1 MSDSSSQPENSS
13 DADADSG
20 SSPVAPAKPSR
31 RQTFFQRA
39 GSTLVL
45 WLIIVLAF
53 VFPHRAVFGLLGAVL
68 LAVGLI
74 EYFRIAFSE
83 EIAEGRRRGLRL
95 TGIPTLII
103 SLIYLAALFDIE
115 RVAVLGEG
123 GLEAFGFAA
132 LIIVLIVLRLSRAV
146 EPKQTF
152 REIAIGVF
160 GFAYLTVLFGF
171 VVKIL
176 LMPELVLES
185 GKSVGHF
192 YLLFLLAVTKFTDM
206 GAYLVGS
213 LIGKNKMIPHISP
226 GKTWEGIIGGIFFA
240 VLVAA
245 GMKALMPETFA
256 LMSWTSLVL
265 VSIAIGVLAVIGDL
279 AESILKRSLVVKDS
293 GHVMPGIG
301 GVLDLI
307 DSILFTAPAFYLY
320 LLVVSA

>member
-1 MSDSSSQPENSS
+1 M
-13 DADADSG
+13 
-20 SSPVAPAKPSR
+20 
-31 RQTFFQRA
+31 
-39 GSTLVL
+39 L

-53 VFPHRAVFGLLGAVL
+53 VFPHRAVFGLLGGVL
-68 LAVGLI
+68 LGVGLI
-74 EYFRIAFSE
+74 EYFRIAFSG
-83 EIAEGRRRGLRL
+83 EIADGRRRGLRL
-95 TGIPTLII
+95 TGIPTLIV
-103 SLIYLAALFDIE
+103 SLIYLAALFDIKQ
-115 RVAVLGEG
+115 VAVLGEG

-132 LIIVLIVLRLSRAV
+132 LIIVLIALRLAHAV

-185 GKSVGHF
+185 GKHVGHL
-192 YLLFLLAVTKFTDM
+192 YLLLLLAVTKFTDM

-256 LMSWTSLVL
+256 LMSWTALIL
-265 VSIAIGVLAVIGDL
+265 VSIVIGVLAVIGDL

-293 GHVMPGIG
+293 GQVMPGIG

-320 LLVVSA
+320 LLVVTS

>member
-1 MSDSSSQPENSS
+1 MPDSTSHPDDSS
-13 DADADSG
+13 DAESG
-20 SSPVAPAKPSR
+20 STPPAPVKASR
-31 RQTFFQRA
+31 RQTFLQRT

-53 VFPHRAVFGLLGAVL
+53 VFPHRGVFGVLGAVL
-68 LAVGLI
+68 LGVGLI
-74 EYFRIAFSE
+74 EYFRIAFSG
-83 EIAEGRRRGLRL
+83 EIADGRRRGLRL
-95 TGIPTLII
+95 TGIPTLIL

-132 LIIVLIVLRLSRAV
+132 LIVVLVVLRLAHAV

-176 LMPELVLES
+176 VMPELTLEN
-185 GKSVGHF
+185 GKHVGHL
-192 YLLFLLAVTKFTDM
+192 YLLFVLAVTKFTDM

-226 GKTWEGIIGGIFFA
+226 GKTWEGIMGGIFFA

-245 GMKALMPETFA
+245 GMKAMMPETFA
-256 LMSWTSLVL
+256 VMSWTALIL
-265 VSIAIGVLAVIGDL
+265 VSMAIGVLAVIGDL

-320 LLVVSA
+320 LLVVTG